1 MKNDLGKRLI
11 LWAVLLT
18 GMLSG
23 STIAAQ
29 ERFTLSG
36 KVVETGSREPLP
48 YADVVVRPLLVG
60 TSTNE
65 KGEFLLRALP
75 VGTYQLVVTTI
86 GYEDYVQEISLTSD
100 LVVPITLRVQ
110 SLGLDEVVVVAEYSK
125 SGTTSS
131 RIRSEAISHVQAS
144 SLKDILQLI
153 PGHLSE
159 NPNLASPSKISI
171 REVGT
176 NTTSAL
182 GTSVIVDGIPLSN
195 DGNMQQ
201 SIHAG
206 EMPSVAGTGIDMRG
220 ISVNNISSITVDVGI
235 PSAEYGNLTSG
246 AVHIKT
252 KAGRSPWSVKF
263 KADPRTKQGSF
274 GKGFLLGTAGG
285 ILNLDADYTRS
296 YGHIIKRTSLY
307 NRVTGT
313 AKYTQTFFREESPLT
328 LEVKASYGNNLDGKK
343 WDPDMLLLEENYS
356 RQQNFLGALS
366 LTWSLN
372 KPWISN
378 LSFDGGLSRDWQ
390 RGFEKLWAGSS
401 SGATFFAT
409 STTSGEYEINYAP
422 SGYYSE
428 VTYDGRPYDL
438 FLKLKATAY
447 RKTGPVTHNLLAGIQ
462 WTTTANNGEGRTFNP
477 KRPPVG
483 LGTRPRPFT
492 DIPALDQFSLF
503 VEDKMVVAIG
513 TTRLDV
519 MAGLRMDNIEP
530 EGPFRSAASLTV
542 DPRVNLRYQILS
554 KKNNKLFSDLSLRAG
569 YGQTTK
575 SPTLIHLY
583 PDKDYNDIVSFNYYP
598 DLIVA
603 TTTVVEDTRNPDL
616 KPAHSKKKEV
626 GLDFGI
632 SGVQGRITAFSEK
645 HEGGFVADNILFPQF
660 YRDYDVLAAGMK
672 PSYVPGDGIYYN
684 DKTTGESVKLG
695 YEEDVRFAGYS
706 RYMNGDVRIKKGI
719 EYAFDLGRIEALR
732 TSVNINGAYFRTESY
747 NIDAPYWERINYTV
761 FEGGVS
767 KQESFA
773 VKFSDQYSY
782 GTVDERLNTTVGL
795 ITHIPELKLLLSLTT
810 QVIWFE
816 KNRRVIY
823 PWKSNLYTLSEIR
836 EYLGIA
842 NLFSTD
848 TEGALYYSLPVS
860 TKGYDD
866 VERPYT
872 KESFNDQVTQ
882 TGIKKLIATWFPERV
897 MPPLVLCNVKV
908 SKDILGRFRL
918 SFYAN
923 NFLNIRPWHLD
934 KRSGRYMHRNDK
946 PFFGADL
953 TMNF

>member
-1 MKNDLGKRLI
+1 MKRVLI
-11 LWAVLLT
+11 WVVLLS
-18 GMLSG
+18 GMLWCG
-23 STIAAQ
+23 PGYAQ
-29 ERFTLSG
+29 ERFLL
-36 KVVETGSREPLP
+36 TGRVTDAASREPLP
-48 YADVVVRPLLVG
+48 YANVVVRPLMAG

-65 KGEFLLRALP
+65 KGEYMLRSLP
-75 VGTYQLVVTTI
+75 AGTYQLVVTTI
-86 GYEDYVQEISLTSD
+86 GYEEYSRE
-100 LVVPITLRVQ
+100 ITLSGDLTLAVALRVA
-110 SLGLDEVVVVAEYSK
+110 SLGLAEVVVTAETGK
-125 SGTTSS
+125 TGTTSS

-144 SLKDILQLI
+144 SLKDVLQLI

-159 NPNLASPSKISI
+159 NPNLASPSKISL

-176 NTTSAL
+176 NVTSAL
-182 GTSVIVDGIPLSN
+182 GTSVIVDGIPVSN

-201 SIHAG
+201 SINTG
-206 EMPSVAGTGIDMRG
+206 EMSSVAGTGVDMRG
-220 ISVNNISSITVDVGI
+220 ITVHNIESVTVDVGI

-274 GKGFLLGTAGG
+274 GKGVMLGHEGG

-307 NRVTGT
+307 NRLTGT
-313 AKYTQTFFREESPLT
+313 AKYTQTFLREQAPLT
-328 LEVKASYGNNLDGKK
+328 MEVKASWGSTLDGEK

-356 RQQNFLGALS
+356 RQRSFQGAVSLS
-366 LTWSLN
+366 WSLN
-372 KPWISN
+372 KAWISN

-390 RGFEKLWAGSS
+390 KGFEKLWAGSS
-401 SGATFFAT
+401 TGATFYAT
-409 STTSGEYEINYAP
+409 STTSGEYAINYAP

-447 RKTGPVTHNLLAGIQ
+447 RQTGPVTHNLLAGVQ
-462 WTTTANNGEGRTFNP
+462 WTTSGNNGEGRTFNP
-477 KRPPVG
+477 ERPPVG
-483 LGTRPRPFT
+483 LGTRPRPFR

-503 VEDKMVVAIG
+503 AEDKMGVEMGA
-513 TTRLDV
+513 TRLEV

-530 EGPFRSAASLTV
+530 EGFFRSGASLSV
-542 DPRVNLRYQILS
+542 DPRLNLRYQLLNPENS
-554 KKNNKLFSDLSLRAG
+554 HFFKDLSLRAG
-569 YGQTTK
+569 YGRTTK

-598 DLIVA
+598 ELIVA
-603 TTTVVEDTRNPDL
+603 TTTVVEDTRNPNL
-616 KPAHSKKKEV
+616 EPAHSTKKEV
-626 GLDFGI
+626 GLDFGMGQV
-632 SGVQGRITAFSEK
+632 SGRITAFHEK
-645 HEGGFVADNILFPQF
+645 HEGGFVTDNILFPQHF
-660 YRDYDVLAAGMK
+660 RDYDVLPAGYK
-672 PSYVPGDGIYYN
+672 PWYVPGDGVYYT
-684 DKTTGESVKLG
+684 DKVSGQPVKLG
-695 YEEDVRFAGYS
+695 FEEDVRFAGYS
-706 RYMNGDVRIKKGI
+706 RTMNGDVRIKKGI
-719 EYAFDLGRIEALR
+719 EYALDLGRFEPLR
-732 TSVNINGAYFRTESY
+732 TSVNISGAYFRTESY

-773 VKFSDQYSY
+773 VKFPDQYGY
-782 GTVDERLNTTVGL
+782 GTIDERLNTTVGL

-823 PWKSNLYTLSEIR
+823 PWKSNLYTLTELR
-836 EYLGIA
+836 EYLEIPD
-842 NLFSTD
+842 LFSTD
-848 TEGALYYSLPVS
+848 TEGALYYFLPVS
-860 TKGYDD
+860 RKGYDD
-866 VERPYT
+866 VEQPYT
-872 KESFNDQVTQ
+872 KESFRDQLAQ
-882 TGIKKLIATWFPERV
+882 TGIEKQIATWFPERV
-897 MPPLVLCNVKV
+897 LPPLALCNIKV
-908 SKDILGRFRL
+908 SKDIMRRYRL

-934 KRSGRYMHRNDK
+934 KRSGRYIHRNDK